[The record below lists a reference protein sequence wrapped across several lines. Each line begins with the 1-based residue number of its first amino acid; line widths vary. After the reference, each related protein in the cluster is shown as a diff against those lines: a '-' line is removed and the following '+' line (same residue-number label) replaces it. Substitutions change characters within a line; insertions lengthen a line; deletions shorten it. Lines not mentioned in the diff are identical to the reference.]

1 MENAAVVDRGG
12 KPNDEEAGNNILATG
27 IDTDRSENA
36 GTFKRDGTI
45 AEDENATNDANTD
58 KEDAD
63 ADAEDVANKTT
74 TTSLGKAG
82 TEYRRGV
89 H

>member
-1 MENAAVVDRGG
+1 M
-12 KPNDEEAGNNILATG
+12 
-27 IDTDRSENA
+27 DTDRSETTGNDN
-36 GTFKRDGTI
+36 RDGTNT
-45 AEDENATNDANTD
+45 EDEDATNDVTTD

-74 TTSLGKAG
+74 NTSLGKAG
-82 TEYRRGV
+82 TEYRRGF